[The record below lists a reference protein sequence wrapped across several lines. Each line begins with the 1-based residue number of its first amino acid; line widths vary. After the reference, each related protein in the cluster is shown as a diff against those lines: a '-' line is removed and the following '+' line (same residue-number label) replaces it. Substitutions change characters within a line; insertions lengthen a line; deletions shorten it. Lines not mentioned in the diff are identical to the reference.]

1 MEDNSRGLLGG
12 VRVVDV
18 TRVLAGP
25 FASMILAD
33 FGAEVIKIELPEIG
47 DDSRS
52 FGPFVDGESAYF
64 ASVNRGKKS
73 VAIDLRSDSGQAVVH
88 RLIAESDVFLENFR
102 PGSMARFGLDFEKI
116 HKTNPRLI
124 YVSISGF
131 GQTGPY
137 SQRPAYDVI
146 IQAMSGIAS
155 ITGVEGQPPIR
166 VGSSIGDL
174 SAALYGV
181 IGITAALARAKE
193 TGTGQH
199 IDVSMLDCQIAL
211 LENAIARYDVTSA
224 VPGPL
229 GSRHPAITPFQF
241 FEASDGYLVIAAG
254 NDRLWQ
260 SLCDTVGAPE
270 LIEDDR
276 FATNDLRTKNH
287 AEMEGILGAL
297 FSRRTVSE
305 WLALFEAAGIPS
317 GPIQNIEQVAA
328 DPHVAYRQMIK
339 RQSMPTVKASVAV
352 PASPLKFSD
361 EDCIMNP
368 RPAPDLGE
376 HTNEILKKVAGIT
389 DDELVT
395 LRADGVIG

>member
-1 MEDNSRGLLGG
+1 M
-12 VRVVDV
+12 
-18 TRVLAGP
+18 
-25 FASMILAD
+25 F
-33 FGAEVIKIELPEIG
+33 FGKTN
-47 DDSRS
+47 
-52 FGPFVDGESAYF
+52 FGHPS
-64 ASVNRGKKS
+64 
-73 VAIDLRSDSGQAVVH
+73 
-88 RLIAESDVFLENFR
+88 
-102 PGSMARFGLDFEKI
+102 DFEKI

-254 NDRLWQ
+254 NDRLWH
-260 SLCDTVGAPE
+260 SLCDTVGAPK

-287 AEMEGILGAL
+287 AELEAILGAL

-376 HTNEILKKVAGIT
+376 HTNEVLKKVAGIT

>member
-260 SLCDTVGAPE
+260 SLCDTVGAPK

-287 AEMEGILGAL
+287 AELEAILGAL

-376 HTNEILKKVAGIT
+376 HTNEVLKKVAGIT